1 MLRNNTV
8 KQLNTIA
15 IPLIIQSISSL
26 IISFTDQALV
36 GRISIYA
43 FSSIGVITTLLS
55 FIAGILGFISVSFNI
70 RASKLIGKNNLEEF
84 KDEFI
89 SSLLLNTFI
98 GLIFVVLIIFSAK
111 QILVIFYNFSGT
123 ILSEALKYFNI
134 MSLYILIQLLLFN
147 FSAYFKVIKNTKYI
161 LISSLSASIL
171 NILLDYIFIF
181 GKLGFPQLGV
191 TGAAMASII
200 SLLLNLLIYILIA
213 KKDIVLNISKFKK
226 YWYIIKQEL
235 IDSIP
240 LMGQELLEGSIFVI
254 FINAILARIG
264 LIELTSYLLVSQ
276 FISIILMPMY
286 MYGSATL
293 TLVSENSEQTD
304 FKLLKL
310 IPKYSIKL
318 SITIYILLSFILILF
333 KNQVPKLITDNN
345 SVINYSSNILVILLL
360 INLLNPIQTIYK
372 YALQAYSDSTFV
384 LYSTA
389 FINFVS
395 LIVMSTLV
403 FIFKVNIN
411 GLFIGF
417 LRNYIL
423 LIYVYIK
430 RYNKLIY
437 KANYITTL

>member
-1 MLRNNTV
+1 
-8 KQLNTIA
+8 
-15 IPLIIQSISSL
+15 
-26 IISFTDQALV
+26 
-36 GRISIYA
+36 
-43 FSSIGVITTLLS
+43 
-55 FIAGILGFISVSFNI
+55 
-70 RASKLIGKNNLEEF
+70 
-84 KDEFI
+84 
-89 SSLLLNTFI
+89 
-98 GLIFVVLIIFSAK
+98 
-111 QILVIFYNFSGT
+111 
-123 ILSEALKYFNI
+123 
-134 MSLYILIQLLLFN
+134 
-147 FSAYFKVIKNTKYI
+147 
-161 LISSLSASIL
+161 
-171 NILLDYIFIF
+171 
-181 GKLGFPQLGV
+181 
-191 TGAAMASII
+191 
-200 SLLLNLLIYILIA
+200 
-213 KKDIVLNISKFKK
+213 
-226 YWYIIKQEL
+226 
-235 IDSIP
+235 
-240 LMGQELLEGSIFVI
+240 
-254 FINAILARIG
+254 
-264 LIELTSYLLVSQ
+264 
-276 FISIILMPMY
+276 

-417 LRNYIL
+417 LINYIL

>member
-1 MLRNNTV
+1 
-8 KQLNTIA
+8 
-15 IPLIIQSISSL
+15 
-26 IISFTDQALV
+26 
-36 GRISIYA
+36 
-43 FSSIGVITTLLS
+43 
-55 FIAGILGFISVSFNI
+55 
-70 RASKLIGKNNLEEF
+70 
-84 KDEFI
+84 
-89 SSLLLNTFI
+89 
-98 GLIFVVLIIFSAK
+98 
-111 QILVIFYNFSGT
+111 
-123 ILSEALKYFNI
+123 
-134 MSLYILIQLLLFN
+134 
-147 FSAYFKVIKNTKYI
+147 
-161 LISSLSASIL
+161 
-171 NILLDYIFIF
+171 
-181 GKLGFPQLGV
+181 
-191 TGAAMASII
+191 
-200 SLLLNLLIYILIA
+200 
-213 KKDIVLNISKFKK
+213 
-226 YWYIIKQEL
+226 
-235 IDSIP
+235 
-240 LMGQELLEGSIFVI
+240 MGQELLEGSIFVI

-417 LRNYIL
+417 LINYIL

>member
-1 MLRNNTV
+1 
-8 KQLNTIA
+8 
-15 IPLIIQSISSL
+15 
-26 IISFTDQALV
+26 
-36 GRISIYA
+36 
-43 FSSIGVITTLLS
+43 
-55 FIAGILGFISVSFNI
+55 
-70 RASKLIGKNNLEEF
+70 
-84 KDEFI
+84 
-89 SSLLLNTFI
+89 
-98 GLIFVVLIIFSAK
+98 
-111 QILVIFYNFSGT
+111 
-123 ILSEALKYFNI
+123 
-134 MSLYILIQLLLFN
+134 
-147 FSAYFKVIKNTKYI
+147 
-161 LISSLSASIL
+161 
-171 NILLDYIFIF
+171 
-181 GKLGFPQLGV
+181 
-191 TGAAMASII
+191 
-200 SLLLNLLIYILIA
+200 
-213 KKDIVLNISKFKK
+213 
-226 YWYIIKQEL
+226 
-235 IDSIP
+235 
-240 LMGQELLEGSIFVI
+240 
-254 FINAILARIG
+254 
-264 LIELTSYLLVSQ
+264 
-276 FISIILMPMY
+276 MPMY

-417 LRNYIL
+417 LINYIL

>member
-1 MLRNNTV
+1 
-8 KQLNTIA
+8 
-15 IPLIIQSISSL
+15 
-26 IISFTDQALV
+26 
-36 GRISIYA
+36 
-43 FSSIGVITTLLS
+43 
-55 FIAGILGFISVSFNI
+55 
-70 RASKLIGKNNLEEF
+70 
-84 KDEFI
+84 
-89 SSLLLNTFI
+89 
-98 GLIFVVLIIFSAK
+98 
-111 QILVIFYNFSGT
+111 
-123 ILSEALKYFNI
+123 

-417 LRNYIL
+417 LINYIL

>member
-111 QILVIFYNFSGT
+111 QILVIFYNFSRT

-417 LRNYIL
+417 LINYIL